1 MSELP
6 LRAIFN
12 RALRAS
18 DPYPLI
24 RKYLPKNVNGRVV
37 VVGAGK
43 ASARMALA
51 VEDFYQDCSGV
62 IVVPY
67 GTESGCKR
75 LDTIFAGHPVP
86 DSSSL
91 FAAKRLLE
99 TVDNLRE
106 QDLVIALISGGGSS
120 LVCYPPP
127 GISLAEKQT
136 LTKALLA
143 SGASISEIN
152 AVRRE
157 ISRIKGG
164 RLALAA
170 APATLITLIISD
182 VPGNYPEAV
191 ASGPTIPSAA
201 SPLDIRH
208 ILGKYRIPI
217 SKPVEKYLTERS
229 KVVSLESNLSSTTH
243 IVLSG
248 SDMLRSAEMDLSSR
262 GISVKNLGDA
272 VQGSSQEVAKLHAEK
287 LMKLPLDT
295 VLLSGGELT
304 VKLDRNA
311 SKRRGGRNTEYL
323 LALALELENKG
334 MLYGIACDSDGLDGS
349 SGAAGAMVTPK
360 TIQRMRQAGIVPEV
374 YLEKHAAAEA
384 FQLTEELIKTGPTG
398 TNLNDFRCAY
408 LSSGDPPRVRL

>member
-6 LRAIFN
+6 LRAIFS

-51 VEDFYQDCSGV
+51 VEEFYQDCYG
-62 IVVPY
+62 IIAVPY
-67 GTESGCKR
+67 GTKNECKR

-91 FAAKRLLE
+91 FAAKKLLK

-127 GISLAEKQT
+127 GISLTEKQI
-136 LTKALLA
+136 LTKALLS

-152 AVRRE
+152 AVRRK

-170 APATLITLIISD
+170 SPATLLTLIISD

-191 ASGPTIPSAA
+191 ASGPTIPAA
-201 SPLDIRH
+201 GKQMDIRH
-208 ILGKYRIPI
+208 ILNKYRIPI
-217 SKPVEKYLTERS
+217 SKPVEKYLAIRS
-229 KVVSLESNLSSTTH
+229 KAVSFETNATSKTH

-248 SDMLRSAEMDLSSR
+248 SDMLQITEMDLSLR
-262 GISVKNLGDA
+262 GISVQNLGDTA
-272 VQGSSQEVAKLHAEK
+272 QGSAQEVAKKHAEK
-287 LMKLPLDT
+287 LTKLPLDT

-311 SKRRGGRNTEYL
+311 LKRRGGE
-323 LALALELENKG
+323 
-334 MLYGIACDSDGLDGS
+334 I
-349 SGAAGAMVTPK
+349 
-360 TIQRMRQAGIVPEV
+360 
-374 YLEKHAAAEA
+374 
-384 FQLTEELIKTGPTG
+384 
-398 TNLNDFRCAY
+398 TNI
-408 LSSGDPPRVRL
+408 S